1 MTVHAS
7 KGLEFPITI
16 VSGMTTQ
23 PSRRRGVQ
31 VVWDDDTWH
40 LTSIGDDGSFEDV
53 APIDELMSDAERRRM
68 LYVACTRAV
77 DHLVLS
83 LHRRTPD
90 DHAPKSG
97 AAGYTSAE
105 LLFHAGAAVPESG
118 VVLADFAPATPPG
131 LRRPSPAD
139 PGRLDDIDAWRAEL
153 AAVMSAANHRSAIA
167 ATRLADEVR
176 LLRDRDMA
184 DDPGLDKQPVNI
196 DLPPWQRGRY
206 GTSIGRAVHGTLQ
219 FCDLTTGDDIDD
231 LARSQCAAESILGLD
246 RTVAALAR
254 SAIRAPIVR
263 TVVDGA
269 EHWRELF
276 IAAPVGQSGPRG
288 VHRPA
293 RAHRGGSGHRRLQ
306 DRSVVGAGADRRA
319 DRSLP
324 HAARGVRRGTRG
336 DARRARRRRRAR
348 ALSGRR

>member
-1 MTVHAS
+1 MAVAIGHLRSVHQRIPYVGAADLLSAIVDERRVLDAALGGSDARDVWRRLRFVIDQARAWADAGGRGIRRYLAWAHLQASEARVAETILPERDHDAVRIMTVHAS

-105 LLFHAGAAVPESG
+105 LLFHAGAAAPESG
-118 VVLADFAPATPPG
+118 AVLADFDPAT
-131 LRRPSPAD
+131 LRR
-139 PGRLDDIDAWRAEL
+139 
-153 AAVMSAANHRSAIA
+153 SASTATDRSRS
-167 ATRLADEVR
+167 TRR
-176 LLRDRDMA
+176 
-184 DDPGLDKQPVNI
+184 
-196 DLPPWQRGRY
+196 
-206 GTSIGRAVHGTLQ
+206 
-219 FCDLTTGDDIDD
+219 
-231 LARSQCAAESILGLD
+231 
-246 RTVAALAR
+246 
-254 SAIRAPIVR
+254 
-263 TVVDGA
+263 
-269 EHWRELF
+269 
-276 IAAPVGQSGPRG
+276 
-288 VHRPA
+288 
-293 RAHRGGSGHRRLQ
+293 HRRM
-306 DRSVVGAGADRRA
+306 
-319 DRSLP
+319 
-324 HAARGVRRGTRG
+324 
-336 DARRARRRRRAR
+336 ARRARLR
-348 ALSGRR
+348 